1 MKFSIV
7 ANPKQ
12 SNMKKIL
19 TKVIGF
25 VEDFDL
31 EEKTAKIVGLK
42 GKPITELQGDIV
54 ISLGGD
60 GTLLHILSN
69 LNKPVFGINCGGVGF
84 LTAVEHSEDL
94 FSAIKRLKSKK
105 YELQKVHR
113 IDAFI
118 NELHI
123 GTALNEVVL
132 HSSRVAKIQGF
143 EIKIDG
149 SVADS
154 FRGDGL
160 IIATPT
166 GSTSYAMSLGGP
178 IIYPTLE
185 SHIIVPMAAYR
196 IGARPIVIPSKYE
209 ITARITGHPEA
220 VMVIDG
226 QDEIMIKKNDKLF
239 FKQSKEPVELVRFED
254 DFFDR
259 VQNKL
264 RSQ

>member
-1 MKFSIV
+1 VKFSIV

-12 SNMKKIL
+12 PNMKKIL

-25 VEDFDL
+25 LEGFDL
-31 EEKTAKIVGLK
+31 EEESAKIIGLK
-42 GKPITELQGDIV
+42 GNPIEKLKGEMV

-60 GTLLHILSN
+60 GTLLYILDN

-84 LTAVEHSEDL
+84 LTEIEHSDDI
-94 FSAIKRLKSKK
+94 FSAFRRLESKN
-105 YELQKVHR
+105 YELQKLGR

-118 NELHI
+118 NDLNV

-143 EIKIDG
+143 EIEIDG

-154 FRGDGL
+154 FRGDGV

-166 GSTSYAMSLGGP
+166 GSTSYAMSVGAP
-178 IIYPTLE
+178 ILYPTME
-185 SHIIVPMAAYR
+185 SHIVVPMAAYR
-196 IGARPIVIPSKYE
+196 IGARPLVVPSKYN

-226 QDEIMIKKNDKLF
+226 KD
-239 FKQSKEPVELVRFED
+239 
-254 DFFDR
+254 
-259 VQNKL
+259 
-264 RSQ
+264 

>member
-12 SNMKKIL
+12 AKIKKIL

-25 VEDFDL
+25 LKDFDI
-31 EEKTAKIVGLK
+31 EEESAKIVGLK
-42 GKPITELQGDIV
+42 GNPISNLEGEMI

-60 GTLLHILSN
+60 GTLLYILDN

-84 LTAVEHSEDL
+84 LTEVEHSDNL
-94 FSAIKRLKSKK
+94 FEAFKRLEKK
-105 YELQKVHR
+105 NYELQKLNR

-118 NELHI
+118 NDLCV
-123 GTALNEVVL
+123 GTGLNEVVL

-143 EIKIDG
+143 EIEIDG

-166 GSTSYAMSLGGP
+166 GSTSYAMSVGSP
-178 IIYPTLE
+178 ILYPTME
-185 SHIIVPMAAYR
+185 SHIVVPMAAYR
-196 IGARPIVIPSKYE
+196 IGARPLVVPSKYP

-226 QDEIMIKKNDKLF
+226 KDEIMIKKSDKLEF
-239 FKQSKEPVELVRFED
+239 RKSDDPIELVRFDES
-254 DFFDR
+254 FFDKVR
-259 VQNKL
+259 DKL
-264 RSQ
+264 RL

>member
-12 SNMKKIL
+12 PKIKKIL

-25 VEDFDL
+25 LDDFDI
-31 EEKTAKIVGLK
+31 EEESAKIVGLN
-42 GKPITELQGDIV
+42 GNPIDKLEGDII

-60 GTLLHILSN
+60 GTLLYILDN

-84 LTAVEHSEDL
+84 LTEVEHSDNL
-94 FSAIKRLKSKK
+94 FESFKKLEKKS
-105 YELQKVHR
+105 YNLQKLNR

-118 NELHI
+118 NDLHV

-143 EIKIDG
+143 EIEIDG

-166 GSTSYAMSLGGP
+166 GSTSYAMSVGAP
-178 IIYPTLE
+178 ILYPTME
-185 SHIIVPMAAYR
+185 AHIVVPMAAYR
-196 IGARPIVIPSKYE
+196 IGARPLVVPSKY
-209 ITARITGHPEA
+209 IISARITGHPEA

-226 QDEIMIKKNDKLF
+226 KDEIMIKKEDNLV
-239 FKQSKEPVELVRFED
+239 FKKSEAPVELVRFGD
-254 DFFDR
+254 NFFDKVR
-259 VQNKL
+259 NKL
-264 RSQ
+264 RL

>member
-12 SNMKKIL
+12 PNMKKIL

-25 VEDFDL
+25 LEDFDL
-31 EEKTAKIVGLK
+31 EEESAKILGLK
-42 GKPITELQGDIV
+42 GNPIDQLKGEMV

-60 GTLLHILSN
+60 GTLLYILDN

-84 LTAVEHSEDL
+84 LTEIEHSDDI
-94 FSAIKRLKSKK
+94 FNAFKRLESKN
-105 YELQKVHR
+105 YELQKLGR

-118 NELHI
+118 NDLHV

-143 EIKIDG
+143 EIEIDG

-154 FRGDGL
+154 FRGDGV

-166 GSTSYAMSLGGP
+166 GSTSYAMSVGAP
-178 IIYPTLE
+178 ILYPTME
-185 SHIIVPMAAYR
+185 SHIVVPMAAYR
-196 IGARPIVIPSKYE
+196 IGARPLVVPSKYD

-226 QDEIMIKKNDKLF
+226 QDEIMINKDDKIQFKK
-239 FKQSKEPVELVRFED
+239 SKEPVELVRFGD
-254 DFFDR
+254 NFFDKVR
-259 VQNKL
+259 NKL
-264 RSQ
+264 RL